1 MTDRMPFLVST
12 LKRGTQM
19 VVVPVSFLED
29 QIAVYE
35 QVSPEIQGRERNESF
50 VSIVGMMLNSDDD
63 IETFS
68 RNVTSVMY
76 YLMFRGYQTNPE
88 RKETRERTVAMG
100 IEERPDGLA
109 TTLYDDMDEFQA
121 DVADAKS
128 AALEGGAAPKP
139 PTLH

>member
-12 LKRGTQM
+12 RKRGTQV
-19 VVVPVSFLED
+19 VVVPISFLED

-35 QVSPEIQGRERNESF
+35 KVSPEIQGRERNESF
-50 VSIVGMMLNSDDD
+50 VTIVGMMINGDDD

-76 YLMFRGYQTNPE
+76 YLMFRDWNNNPE
-88 RKETRERTVAMG
+88 RQATRERTVAMG
-100 IEERPDGLA
+100 IEERVDGLA
-109 TTLYDDMDEFQA
+109 TTLYDSMDEFQA
-121 DVADAKS
+121 DVADIKAGDGP
-128 AALEGGAAPKP
+128 EPEKP